1 MITELYIDG
10 KRLDLFDD
18 IDIRLTYSVTDIEN
32 PIERKSSVSRTIE
45 IPKTP
50 NNDQV
55 FGSIY
60 RFDQWI
66 VSFDPSVRATA
77 NVMQNGV
84 QVFEGIA
91 QLLAVKDNGT
101 SGTYEVGLYGE
112 TTNLF
117 KQLGDAE
124 LTDLDFSELNHEWE
138 ASNVVDA
145 WFNSVGS
152 TGNDYYYPLID
163 YGQANFQRAT
173 TPAPYVDSFNTE
185 DFYPAIAVKKYVDKI
200 FAFAGFTYESDF
212 FTSQW
217 FKQLIVPYGISGVPY
232 LTNDL
237 VQPALYYIGLSGGVQ
252 DIADGTIQKLNL
264 GANTPPPYFD
274 GGNYN
279 EALYR
284 WNVTISATYNIQVR
298 VNAQNIIPISPGAPF
313 AYDQTMRVYVRKN
326 GGTDTQIIEYT
337 WVSGAGST
345 IEQLSGVIQLA
356 LVSGDYLEVWAD
368 FVVDSPSPISPPPY
382 VRFYTDGTFWLNQ
395 FSGTPLMQPSFNW
408 DMNQTIVPKVKQSE
422 FLMYLVRMFNL
433 FMMPDKYNPKKLYV
447 ETFNDF
453 YDTANSLDWT
463 NKWDVEKGY
472 EVVPSGYMNPKTYK
486 FGYKD
491 GGGYF
496 EKRYQQAYGE
506 GYGSRKYISS
516 NEFSNGEQSEDVG
529 FSNSVMVG
537 FQISPRIYARY
548 YDIDNKGSGSGGD
561 VTLNVKPVTPNLR
574 ILYHEFIEFPS
585 ETEFFF
591 EGNQYTSYPYAGTL
605 DNPYNPT
612 TDLCFGIPRELYYQ
626 SNETTGAIFRYT
638 NNNLF
643 NRFWLDY
650 VKLYTDKDAKKV
662 KLFLQLTPVE
672 MTNLDFRKLIYI
684 NGVLFYLL
692 AVNDY
697 DANSDESTSVELLK
711 VLDLEGFVPTVFEL
725 TSGTGASISDE
736 PTPQIITE

>member
-66 VSFDPSVRATA
+66 VSFDPSVRASA
-77 NVMQNGV
+77 YVMQNGV

-101 SGTYEVGLYGE
+101 TGTYELGLYGE
-112 TTNLF
+112 TANLF
-117 KQLGDAE
+117 KQLGDSE
-124 LTDLDFSELNHEWE
+124 LTDLDFSELNHEWD

-173 TPAPYVDSFNTE
+173 TPSPYADIFTTE

-212 FTSQW
+212 FVSEW
-217 FKQLIVPYGISGVPY
+217 FKQLIVPYGVSGVPY
-232 LTNDL
+232 LTQTEMETL
-237 VQPALYYIGLSGGVQ
+237 LFYIGLNHVGVVP
-252 DIADGTIQKLNL
+252 DYNIYADASTTKLQL
-264 GANTPPPYFD
+264 SVDTPNPYFD

-279 EALYR
+279 QSLFRFVAPADINVNVQFATEAKPFNVLPILQTLTADFQLYKNGVFYASFGGLS
-284 WNVTISATYNIQVR
+284 WSNIDNADKTIN
-298 VNAQNIIPISPGAPF
+298 NIIANI
-313 AYDQTMRVYVRKN
+313 
-326 GGTDTQIIEYT
+326 
-337 WVSGAGST
+337 
-345 IEQLSGVIQLA
+345 A
-356 LVSGDYLEVWAD
+356 LTTGDYLEI
-368 FVVDSPSPISPPPY
+368 FVVTNDTLATRGLAVKY
-382 VRFYTDGTFWLNQ
+382 AETYWLNQ
-395 FSGTPLMQPSFNW
+395 INGTPLMQPGFNW

-433 FMMPDKYNPKKLYV
+433 FIMPDKYNPKKLYV
-447 ETFNDF
+447 EPFADF
-453 YDTANSLDWT
+453 YDHSNPLNWT
-463 NKWDVEKGY
+463 NIWDVEKGY
-472 EVVPSGYMNPKTYK
+472 EVVPCGYMNPKTYN
-486 FGYKD
+486 FAYKD

-548 YDIDNKGSGSGGD
+548 YDIDNKGTASGGD
-561 VTLNVKPVTPNLR
+561 VALNVKPVTPNLR
-574 ILYHEFIEFPS
+574 ILYHEYIEFPS
-585 ETEFFF
+585 DTEFVF
-591 EGNQYTSYPYAGTL
+591 EDNEYTSYPYAGTL

-662 KLFLQLTPVE
+662 KLFMQLTPVDI
-672 MTNLDFRKLIYI
+672 TNLDFRKLIYI

>member
-10 KRLDLFDD
+10 QRLDLFDD

-66 VSFDPSVRATA
+66 VSFDPSVRASA
-77 NVMQNGV
+77 NVMQNGI

-117 KQLGDAE
+117 KQLGDSE
-124 LTDLDFSELNHEWE
+124 LTDLDFSELNHEWD
-138 ASNVVDA
+138 ASNVVDS

-152 TGNDYYYPLID
+152 TGNDYYYPAID
-163 YGQANFQRAT
+163 YGQAGFQRAT
-173 TPAPYVDSFNTE
+173 TPSPYADVFTTE
-185 DFYPAIAVKKYVDKI
+185 DFYPAISVKKYVDKI
-200 FAFAGFTYESDF
+200 FAFAGFTYESNF
-212 FTSQW
+212 FVSQW

-232 LTNDL
+232 ITDEQAQNNLYWIRLNADLTKNNLITLTQFDFGTASPAPYFNGGSYNTSTKKFVAPADRTYNFQLRVTATL
-237 VQPALYYIGLSGGVQ
+237 VQSTGPFNNVALTCNLYKNGAVVTPNMVLLW
-252 DIADGTIQKLNL
+252 DINTP
-264 GANTPPPYFD
+264 ANTTITQDFFIQDTAILGDEYEIRYQ
-274 GGNYN
+274 GGAIGY
-279 EALYR
+279 
-284 WNVTISATYNIQVR
+284 TILIDSSNTY
-298 VNAQNIIPISPGAPF
+298 
-313 AYDQTMRVYVRKN
+313 
-326 GGTDTQIIEYT
+326 
-337 WVSGAGST
+337 
-345 IEQLSGVIQLA
+345 
-356 LVSGDYLEVWAD
+356 
-368 FVVDSPSPISPPPY
+368 
-382 VRFYTDGTFWLNQ
+382 WLNQ
-395 FSGTPLMQPSFNW
+395 IAGTPQMEPGDTW

-447 ETFNDF
+447 EPFADF
-453 YDTANSLDWT
+453 YDSANPLDWT
-463 NKWDVEKGY
+463 NRWDVEKGY
-472 EVVPSGYMNPKTYK
+472 EVVPCGYMNPKTYK
-486 FGYKD
+486 FAYKD

-548 YDIDNKGSGSGGD
+548 YDIDNKGTASGGD
-561 VTLNVKPVTPNLR
+561 VALNVKPVTPNLR
-574 ILYHEFIEFPS
+574 ILYHEYIEFPS
-585 ETEFFF
+585 DTEFVF
-591 EGNQYTSYPYAGTL
+591 EGNEYPSYPYAGTL

-662 KLFLQLTPVE
+662 KLFMQLTPVDI
-672 MTNLDFRKLIYI
+672 TNLDFRKLIYI

-711 VLDLEGFVPTVFEL
+711 VLDLDGFVPTVFEL

-736 PTPQIITE
+736 PKPQIITE

>member
-10 KRLDLFDD
+10 NRLDLFDD
-18 IDIRLTYSVTDIEN
+18 IDIRLTYSVSDIEN

-45 IPKTP
+45 IPKTQ

-77 NVMQNGV
+77 YVLQNGV

-101 SGTYEVGLYGE
+101 SGTYELGLYGE

-124 LTDLDFSELNHEWE
+124 LTDLDFSELNHEWD
-138 ASNVVDA
+138 ASNVVDS

-185 DFYPAIAVKKYVDKI
+185 DFYPAISVKKYVDKI
-200 FAFAGFTYESDF
+200 FASAGFTYESDF

-232 LTNDL
+232 ITDEQAQNNLYWIRLDADLTKNNLIPLTQFQFGTATPSPYFNGGSYNTTTKKFIAPADRTYNFQLRVTATL
-237 VQPALYYIGLSGGVQ
+237 VQATGPLTQVALTCNLYKNGVVVMPNMVVLW
-252 DIADGTIQKLNL
+252 DVNTP
-264 GANTPPPYFD
+264 ANTTITQDFFIQDTASFGDQYEIRYQ
-274 GGNYN
+274 GGAIGY
-279 EALYR
+279 
-284 WNVTISATYNIQVR
+284 TILIDSSNTY
-298 VNAQNIIPISPGAPF
+298 
-313 AYDQTMRVYVRKN
+313 
-326 GGTDTQIIEYT
+326 
-337 WVSGAGST
+337 
-345 IEQLSGVIQLA
+345 
-356 LVSGDYLEVWAD
+356 
-368 FVVDSPSPISPPPY
+368 
-382 VRFYTDGTFWLNQ
+382 WLNQ
-395 FSGTPLMQPSFNW
+395 IAGTPQMEPGDTW

-433 FMMPDKYNPKKLYV
+433 FIMPDKYNPKKLYV
-447 ETFNDF
+447 EPFTDF
-453 YDTANSLDWT
+453 YDNANPLDWT
-463 NKWDVEKGY
+463 DKWDVEKGY
-472 EVVPSGYMNPKTYK
+472 EVVPCGYMNPKTYK
-486 FGYKD
+486 FAYKD

-516 NEFSNGEQSEDVG
+516 NEFSNGEQAEDVG

-548 YDIDNKGSGSGGD
+548 YDIDNKGTASGGD
-561 VTLNVKPVTPNLR
+561 VALNVKPVTPNLR
-574 ILYHEFIEFPS
+574 ILYHEYIEFPS
-585 ETEFFF
+585 DTEFAF
-591 EGNQYTSYPYAGTL
+591 EGNDYTSYPYAGTL

-662 KLFLQLTPVE
+662 KLFMQLTPVDIA
-672 MTNLDFRKLIYI
+672 NLDFRKLIYI

-711 VLDLEGFVPTVFEL
+711 VLDLEGFAPTVFEL
-725 TSGTGASISDE
+725 TSGTGASIDDE
-736 PTPQIITE
+736 PKPQIITE

>member
-10 KRLDLFDD
+10 NRLDLFDD
-18 IDIRLTYSVTDIEN
+18 IDIRLTYSITDIEN

-45 IPKTP
+45 IPKTQ
-50 NNDQV
+50 NNDLV

-77 NVMQNGV
+77 YVMQNGV

-101 SGTYEVGLYGE
+101 SGTYELGLYGE
-112 TTNLF
+112 TANLF

-124 LTDLDFSELNHEWE
+124 LTDLDFSELNHEWD

-145 WFNSVGS
+145 WTNSVGS

-173 TPAPYVDSFNTE
+173 TPSPYADIFTTE
-185 DFYPAIAVKKYVDKI
+185 DFYPAISVKKYVDKI

-212 FTSQW
+212 FVSQW

-232 LTNDL
+232 LNESVMYPNL
-237 VQPALYYIGLSGGVQ
+237 FYIGLSGGVQ
-252 DIADGTIQKLNL
+252 DIANGTTQKINL
-264 GANTPPPYFD
+264 GVSTPSPFFN
-274 GGNYN
+274 GGNYS
-279 EALYR
+279 
-284 WNVTISATYNIQVR
+284 TGGYNW
-298 VNAQNIIPISPGAPF
+298 SP
-313 AYDQTMRVYVRKN
+313 N
-326 GGTDTQIIEYT
+326 
-337 WVSGAGST
+337 
-345 IEQLSGVIQLA
+345 L
-356 LVSGDYLEVWAD
+356 
-368 FVVDSPSPISPPPY
+368 
-382 VRFYTDGTFWLNQ
+382 DGTFNFQFRCTLQPNLSVGIVQTATAFLRVNGVAVATLFTYSWPIMNSDVKTLDGFATNISVINTDTVDIAISYTSLLTNYVRIFTDETYWLNQ
-395 FSGTPLMQPSFNW
+395 FSGTPLMQPGFNW

-433 FMMPDKYNPKKLYV
+433 FIMPDKYNPKKLYV
-447 ETFNDF
+447 EPFTDF
-453 YDTANSLDWT
+453 YDNANPLDWT
-463 NKWDVEKGY
+463 DKWDVEKGY
-472 EVVPSGYMNPKTYK
+472 EVVPCGYMNPKTYK
-486 FGYKD
+486 FAYKD

-548 YDIDNKGSGSGGD
+548 YDIDNKGTASGGD
-561 VTLNVKPVTPNLR
+561 VALNVKPVTPNLR
-574 ILYHEFIEFPS
+574 ILYHEYIEFPS
-585 ETEFFF
+585 DTEFAF
-591 EGNQYTSYPYAGTL
+591 EGNDYTSYPYAGTL

-662 KLFLQLTPVE
+662 KLFMQLTPVDIA
-672 MTNLDFRKLIYI
+672 NLDFRKLIYI

-711 VLDLEGFVPTVFEL
+711 VLDLDGFVPTVFEL
-725 TSGTGASISDE
+725 TSGTGASIDDE
-736 PTPQIITE
+736 PKPQIITE

>member
-10 KRLDLFDD
+10 NRLDLFDD
-18 IDIRLTYSVTDIEN
+18 IDIRLTYSISDIEN

-66 VSFDPSVRATA
+66 VSFDPSIRATA
-77 NVMQNGV
+77 YVMQNGI

-101 SGTYEVGLYGE
+101 SGTYEIGLYGE

-117 KQLGDAE
+117 KQLGDSE
-124 LTDLDFSELNHEWE
+124 LTDLDFSELNHEWD

-152 TGNDYYYPLID
+152 TGNDYYYPAID
-163 YGQANFQRAT
+163 YGQAGFQRAT
-173 TPAPYVDSFNTE
+173 TPSPYADVFTTE
-185 DFYPAIAVKKYVDKI
+185 DFYPAISVKKYVDKI
-200 FAFAGFTYESDF
+200 FASAGFTYESDF

-232 LTNDL
+232 LNESVMYPNL
-237 VQPALYYIGLSGGVQ
+237 FYIGLSGGVQ
-252 DIADGTIQKLNL
+252 DITNGTTQKINL
-264 GANTPPPYFD
+264 GVSTPSPFFN

-279 EALYR
+279 
-284 WNVTISATYNIQVR
+284 TGTYNWSPNLNGTFNFQFRCTLQPNLSVGIVQTATAFLRINGVA
-298 VNAQNIIPISPGAPF
+298 VATLFTYSWPIMNSDVKTLDGFATNISVIDTDTVDIAISF
-313 AYDQTMRVYVRKN
+313 TSLLTNYVRIF
-326 GGTDTQIIEYT
+326 TDETY
-337 WVSGAGST
+337 
-345 IEQLSGVIQLA
+345 
-356 LVSGDYLEVWAD
+356 
-368 FVVDSPSPISPPPY
+368 
-382 VRFYTDGTFWLNQ
+382 WLNQ
-395 FSGTPLMQPSFNW
+395 FAGTPLMQPGFNW

-433 FMMPDKYNPKKLYV
+433 FIMPDKYNPKKLYV
-447 ETFNDF
+447 EPFADF
-453 YDTANSLDWT
+453 YDNANPIDWT
-463 NKWDVEKGY
+463 YKWDVEKGY
-472 EVVPSGYMNPKTYK
+472 EVVPCGYMNPKTYK
-486 FGYKD
+486 FAYKD

-548 YDIDNKGSGSGGD
+548 YDIDNKGTASGGD
-561 VTLNVKPVTPNLR
+561 VALNVKPVTPNLR

-585 ETEFFF
+585 DTEFAF
-591 EGNQYTSYPYAGTL
+591 EGNDYTSYPYAGTL

-650 VKLYTDKDAKKV
+650 VRLYTDKDAKKV
-662 KLFLQLTPVE
+662 KLFMQLTPVDIA
-672 MTNLDFRKLIYI
+672 NLDFRKLIYI

-711 VLDLEGFVPTVFEL
+711 VLDLDGFVPTVFEL
-725 TSGTGASISDE
+725 TSGTGASIDDE
-736 PTPQIITE
+736 PKPQIITE

>member
-10 KRLDLFDD
+10 KRLDLLDD
-18 IDIRLTYSVTDIEN
+18 IDIRLTYSISDIEN

-50 NNDQV
+50 NNDLV

-77 NVMQNGV
+77 YVMQNGI

-124 LTDLDFSELNHEWE
+124 LTDLDFSELNHEWD

-152 TGNDYYYPLID
+152 TGNDYYYPAID
-163 YGQANFQRAT
+163 YGQAGFHRAT
-173 TPAPYVDSFNTE
+173 TPSPYADVFTTE
-185 DFYPAIAVKKYVDKI
+185 DFYPAISVKKYVDKI
-200 FAFAGFTYESDF
+200 FASAGFTYESDF

-232 LTNDL
+232 ITEEQAQTNLFYIRLNNDL
-237 VQPALYYIGLSGGVQ
+237 TLNGIILPTQYQ
-252 DIADGTIQKLNL
+252 FGT
-264 GANTPPPYFD
+264 ATPEPYFN

-279 EALYR
+279 
-284 WNVTISATYNIQVR
+284 TSTKKFISPATRTYNFQVR
-298 VNAQNIIPISPGAPF
+298 VTATLVQGTGPATQILFTSAL
-313 AYDQTMRVYVRKN
+313 RKN
-326 GGTDTQIIEYT
+326 GIQVGGDLDILFGFNTPANTTITKDFFIQSTASASDQFDVVYGGGSLGYT
-337 WVSGAGST
+337 
-345 IEQLSGVIQLA
+345 IL
-356 LVSGDYLEVWAD
+356 
-368 FVVDSPSPISPPPY
+368 VDSDNTY
-382 VRFYTDGTFWLNQ
+382 WLNQ
-395 FSGTPLMQPSFNW
+395 ISGTPQMSIGDTW

-433 FMMPDKYNPKKLYV
+433 FIMPDKYNPKKLYV
-447 ETFNDF
+447 EPFADF
-453 YDTANSLDWT
+453 YDNANPIDWT
-463 NKWDVEKGY
+463 YKWDVEKGY
-472 EVVPSGYMNPKTYK
+472 EVVPCGYMNPKTYK
-486 FGYKD
+486 FAYKD

-548 YDIDNKGSGSGGD
+548 YDIDNKGTASGGD
-561 VTLNVKPVTPNLR
+561 VALNVKPVTPNLR
-574 ILYHEFIEFPS
+574 ILYHEYIEFPS
-585 ETEFFF
+585 ATEFVF
-591 EGNQYTSYPYAGTL
+591 EGNEYTSYPYAGTL

-662 KLFLQLTPVE
+662 KLFMQLTPVDIA
-672 MTNLDFRKLIYI
+672 NLDFRKLIYI

-711 VLDLEGFVPTVFEL
+711 VLDLDGFVPTVFEL
-725 TSGTGASISDE
+725 TSGTGASIDDE
-736 PTPQIITE
+736 PKPQIITE

>member
-10 KRLDLFDD
+10 NRLDLFDD
-18 IDIRLTYSVTDIEN
+18 IDIRLTYSISDIEN

-50 NNDQV
+50 NNDLV

-77 NVMQNGV
+77 YVMQNGI

-101 SGTYEVGLYGE
+101 SGTYEIGLYGE
-112 TTNLF
+112 TANLF

-124 LTDLDFSELNHEWE
+124 LTDLDFSELNHEWD

-145 WFNSVGS
+145 WTNSVGS

-163 YGQANFQRAT
+163 YGQAGFQRAT
-173 TPAPYVDSFNTE
+173 TPSPYADVFNTG
-185 DFYPAIAVKKYVDKI
+185 DFYPAISVKKYVDKI
-200 FAFAGFTYESDF
+200 FASAGFTYESDF

-232 LTNDL
+232 ITDEQAQTNLFYINLDNDL
-237 VQPALYYIGLSGGVQ
+237 TLNGIILPTQYQ
-252 DIADGTIQKLNL
+252 FGT
-264 GANTPPPYFD
+264 ATPEPYFN

-279 EALYR
+279 TSTKKFIAPATR
-284 WNVTISATYNIQVR
+284 TYNFQVR
-298 VNAQNIIPISPGAPF
+298 VTATLVQATGPATQVLFTSAL
-313 AYDQTMRVYVRKN
+313 RKN
-326 GGTDTQIIEYT
+326 GVQVGGDLDILFGFNTPANTTITKDFFIQSTASASDQFDVVYGGGSLGYT
-337 WVSGAGST
+337 
-345 IEQLSGVIQLA
+345 IL
-356 LVSGDYLEVWAD
+356 
-368 FVVDSPSPISPPPY
+368 VDSGNTY
-382 VRFYTDGTFWLNQ
+382 WLNQ
-395 FSGTPLMQPSFNW
+395 IAGTPQMSIGDTW
-408 DMNQTIVPKVKQSE
+408 EMNQTIVPKVKQSE

-433 FMMPDKYNPKKLYV
+433 FIMPDKYNPKKLYV
-447 ETFNDF
+447 EPFSDF
-453 YDTANSLDWT
+453 YDNANPIDWT
-463 NKWDVEKGY
+463 YKWDVEKGY
-472 EVVPSGYMNPKTYK
+472 EVMPCGYMNPKTYK
-486 FGYKD
+486 FAYKD

-548 YDIDNKGSGSGGD
+548 YDIDNKGTASGGD
-561 VTLNVKPVTPNLR
+561 VALDVKPVTPNLR

-585 ETEFFF
+585 ETEFVF
-591 EGNQYTSYPYAGTL
+591 EDFEYTSYPYAGTL

-612 TDLCFGIPRELYYQ
+612 KDLCFGIPRELYYQ

-662 KLFLQLTPVE
+662 KLFMQLTPVDIA
-672 MTNLDFRKLIYI
+672 NLDFRKLIYI

-697 DANSDESTSVELLK
+697 DANSEESTSVELLK
-711 VLDLEGFVPTVFEL
+711 VLDLDGFVPTVFEL
-725 TSGTGASISDE
+725 TSGTGASIDDE
-736 PTPQIITE
+736 PKPQIITE

>member
-10 KRLDLFDD
+10 NRLDLFDD
-18 IDIRLTYSVTDIEN
+18 IDIRLTYSITDIEN

-45 IPKTP
+45 IPKTQ
-50 NNDQV
+50 NNDLV

-77 NVMQNGV
+77 YVMQNGI

-101 SGTYEVGLYGE
+101 SGTYELGLYGE
-112 TTNLF
+112 TANLF

-124 LTDLDFSELNHEWE
+124 LTDLDFSELNHEWD

-145 WFNSVGS
+145 WTNSVGS
-152 TGNDYYYPLID
+152 TGNDYYYPAID
-163 YGQANFQRAT
+163 YGQAGFQRAT
-173 TPAPYVDSFNTE
+173 TPSPYADIFTTE
-185 DFYPAIAVKKYVDKI
+185 DFYPAISVKKYVDKI
-200 FAFAGFTYESDF
+200 FAYGGFTYESDF
-212 FTSQW
+212 FASQW

-232 LTNDL
+232 ITDEQIQTLL
-237 VQPALYYIGLSGGVQ
+237 FYIGISTDVTWTGNVIDQ
-252 DIADGTIQKLNL
+252 QLNL
-264 GANTPPPYFD
+264 DVNTPLPFFD
-274 GGNYN
+274 GGLFN
-279 EALYR
+279 ESLHRYVSNR
-284 WNVTISATYNIQVR
+284 TVVENFQLRYSVTQLE
-298 VNAQNIIPISPGAPF
+298 
-313 AYDQTMRVYVRKN
+313 AYDSLNGPNTFEAFIRKN
-326 GGTDTQIIEYT
+326 GVVVASTAVTWGVGTVANTTYTADVIAQI
-337 WVSGAGST
+337 S
-345 IEQLSGVIQLA
+345 
-356 LVSGDYLEVWAD
+356 LVSGDY
-368 FVVDSPSPISPPPY
+368 VDVIYSGGENG
-382 VRFYTDGTFWLNQ
+382 YTTTINSNGTYFLNQ
-395 FSGTPLMQPSFNW
+395 VSGTPLMIPGDTW

-433 FMMPDKYNPKKLYV
+433 FIMPDKYNPKKLYV
-447 ETFNDF
+447 EPFTDF
-453 YDTANSLDWT
+453 YDNANPIDWT
-463 NKWDVEKGY
+463 YKWDVEKGY
-472 EVVPSGYMNPKTYK
+472 EVVPCGYMNPKTYK
-486 FGYKD
+486 FAYKD

-516 NEFSNGEQSEDVG
+516 NEFSNGEQAEDVG

-548 YDIDNKGSGSGGD
+548 YDIDNKGTASGGD
-561 VTLNVKPVTPNLR
+561 VALNVKPVTPNLR

-585 ETEFFF
+585 ATEFAF
-591 EGNQYTSYPYAGTL
+591 EGNDYTSYPYAGTL

-662 KLFLQLTPVE
+662 KLFMQLTPVDIA
-672 MTNLDFRKLIYI
+672 NLDFRKLIYI

-711 VLDLEGFVPTVFEL
+711 VLDLDGFVPTVFEL
-725 TSGTGASISDE
+725 TSGTGASIDDE
-736 PTPQIITE
+736 PKPQIITE